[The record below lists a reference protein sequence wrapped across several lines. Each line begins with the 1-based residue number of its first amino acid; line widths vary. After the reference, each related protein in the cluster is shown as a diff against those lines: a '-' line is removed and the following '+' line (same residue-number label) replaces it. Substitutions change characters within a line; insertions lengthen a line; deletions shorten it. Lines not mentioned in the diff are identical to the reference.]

1 MIALSVVIGL
11 VAAVLLLPTI
21 SDLISMV
28 KAPRRV
34 RNPERIPAPD
44 PRLLF
49 LVPAHD
55 EALLI
60 RATVESLLDMG
71 YPRDRF
77 DVVVIADNC
86 TDATAVIAREAG
98 ATCLER
104 TDLTLRGKP
113 RAIAWALSVLDVPQ
127 YDAMVIIDADA
138 LVAPGFA
145 RALAGAAPL
154 REKALQA
161 YNDVS
166 NRGENALTRM
176 AAVFSAARSLFMNP
190 LKDRAGL
197 NSPLANGLCIGTG
210 VLGRHGWTAFS
221 ICEDWELYAILTGLG
236 VRIESVEDARVHA
249 QEARSL
255 AQSSSQRKRWAAGKV
270 SVLASHWR
278 PLLRSRQIGF
288 HQKLDAIAELTATGP
303 AVHFGFVAVLA
314 ALTWLAGVP
323 GHTWLVVALLASL
336 ARPAVYTLL
345 AVRVDPEPLRALAAF
360 GYLPFYTVWRL
371 GVQVAALRMLG
382 DSPWVRT
389 QRHAGSHAASRP

>member
-1 MIALSVVIGL
+1 MIVVSVLVGL
-11 VAAVLLLPTI
+11 VAAVLLLPTL
-21 SDLISMV
+21 SDLVSLV
-28 KAPRRV
+28 RRPRSRG
-34 RNPERIPAPD
+34 PAPE
-44 PRLLF
+44 PQPASRLLF

-60 RATVESLLDMG
+60 RATVESLVGMQ

-86 TDATAVIAREAG
+86 SDATAAIARDAG

-104 TDLTLRGKP
+104 TDTVLRGKP
-113 RAIAWALSVLDVPQ
+113 RAIAWALSVLDMSR
-127 YDAMVIIDADA
+127 YDAMVIVDADA

-145 RALAGAAPL
+145 RALAAAAPL
-154 REKALQA
+154 GEKAVQA

-210 VLGRHGWTAFS
+210 VLRRHGWTAFS

-236 VRIESVEDARVHA
+236 VRIESVEGARVHA

-270 SVLASHWR
+270 SVLADHWR
-278 PLLRSRQIGF
+278 PLLRSRHIGL
-288 HQKLDAIAELTATGP
+288 HQKLDVIAELTATGP
-303 AVHFGFVAVLA
+303 AVHFGFVIALA
-314 ALTWLAGVP
+314 ALTRVADLP
-323 GHTWLVVALLASL
+323 GDTWLVAALLASL
-336 ARPAVYTLL
+336 IRPAVYTLL
-345 AVRVDPEPLRALAAF
+345 AVRVDPEPMRALLAF
-360 GYLPFYTVWRL
+360 GYLPFYTIWRL

-382 DSPWVRT
+382 DSRWVRT